1 MSDAATLLD
10 SPATPTPPA
19 TPAPT
24 PPAQPT
30 PPVPPADPAAPPA
43 DPANPTPPA
52 DPAAPPADPASPDA
66 KAGNWPDDWREQ
78 YAGQDEKL
86 LKRLQR
92 YASPKAA
99 LDALVSAQD
108 KIRSGALKASLP
120 DNPTDEQMKQWRE
133 ENGIPEKPSEYDV
146 SLPDGLVIG
155 EQDKPLVDG
164 FLEAAHKAH
173 MQPAQVK
180 QALSWYFSEQERL
193 INEVAQR
200 DNETRKVAEDELRQE
215 WGAEFRQNINLVSGL
230 LDGAPAGV
238 KENLM
243 NARLAD
249 GSLLGNSP
257 QVLRYLT
264 GLARELNP
272 MGTVVPGAGVN
283 SVSAI
288 ESEIAGL
295 EKRMRD
301 DRANYFK
308 DEKAQARYREL
319 ITARDRFKR

>member
-30 PPVPPADPAAPPA
+30 PPAPPADPAAPPA
-43 DPANPTPPA
+43 APANPTPPA
-52 DPAAPPADPASPDA
+52 DPATPPADPAKPEPQ
-66 KAGNWPDDWREQ
+66 AGAWPDDWREQ
-78 YAGQDEKL
+78 YAGEDEKL

-99 LDALVSAQD
+99 LDALVAAQD
-108 KIRSGALKASLP
+108 KIRSGALKAALP
-120 DNPTDEQMKQWRE
+120 DNPSEEHLKQWRE
-133 ENGIPEKPSEYDV
+133 ENGIPEKPSEYDTA
-146 SLPDGLVIG
+146 LPDGLVIG

-180 QALSWYFSEQERL
+180 QALSWYFAEQERM

-200 DNETRKVAEDELRQE
+200 DNEARQAAEDELRQE
-215 WGAEFRQNINLVSGL
+215 WGGEFRQNINLVSGL

-243 NARLAD
+243 NARLAN
-249 GSLLGNSP
+249 GALLGNDP

-288 ESEIAGL
+288 ESEIASL
-295 EKRMRD
+295 EKRMRE

>member
-19 TPAPT
+19 APPVT
-24 PPAQPT
+24 PPAQPAA
-30 PPVPPADPAAPPA
+30 PVPPADPAAPHAAPA
-43 DPANPTPPA
+43 NLTPPVDPATPPA
-52 DPAAPPADPASPDA
+52 DPAEPDA

-108 KIRSGALKASLP
+108 KIRSGALKAVLP
-120 DNPTDEQMKQWRE
+120 DNPSEEQLKQWRE

-146 SLPDGLVIG
+146 NLPDGLVIG

-200 DNETRKVAEDELRQE
+200 DNEARQAAEDELRQE
-215 WGAEFRQNINLVSGL
+215 WGGEFRQNINLVSGL

-249 GSLLGNSP
+249 GSLLGNNP

-264 GLARELNP
+264 GLSRELNP

-295 EKRMRD
+295 EKRMGD